1 MTLRLLEFKMEIDL
15 EIKNA
20 KNSLIALK
28 DYRMR
33 ISSIIDKINELSE
46 YYELGLDKKKE
57 EKSTKST
64 PILLSLLTILL
75 I

>member
-1 MTLRLLEFKMEIDL
+1 MELDL

-33 ISSIIDKINELSE
+33 ISSVIDKINELSE

-57 EKSTKST
+57 VESSIKNS
-64 PILLSLLTILL
+64 PLLLSILTILL